1 MIKHEMI
8 RKCMLMFSFIYIS
21 CVVVL
26 GNSQIYQMQI
36 LAQVIDTPATDQ
48 ASSGSNMTLP
58 NLFSSASKSVVQV
71 TILDP
76 RTSIQE
82 GLGSGFVY
90 DSAGNI
96 VTNNHVVAFNRA
108 ENEFIVTFLNGNA
121 YQATLVG
128 NDPFSDL
135 ALLKL
140 INPKASDVHPLTLSN
155 SLPLVGDTA
164 IAIGNPFGLSGS
176 LTVGVISAVGR
187 LLPSSESEGP
197 QFTDSGVSN
206 FNIPDVIQ
214 TDAAINPGNSG
225 GPLLNMKNEVI
236 GINSA
241 IYSNTGSN
249 AGIGFAIP
257 SSTIKKVVQS
267 IITTGKYQHPYLGV
281 TGVDITPQLAQIF
294 GLEDA
299 KGFLITDISP
309 GSPASSVG
317 FQKGSVLYNQQGDI
331 TDSYGDIIVKI
342 DGKEVRKIDDILTYL
357 EREKNVGDTITLTVI
372 RDNQFKDFNI
382 VLGLRPTQQ
391 ENLEV
396 VGPYGDQSS
405 PQFDEEYPNC
415 PSYVP
420 RGLCDLF
427 SK

>member
-1 MIKHEMI
+1 MTLDAMI
-8 RKCMLMFSFIYIS
+8 RKYMLIFSFIYVS
-21 CVVVL
+21 YVVIL
-26 GNSQIYQMQI
+26 GNSQLYQMQI
-36 LAQVIDTPATDQ
+36 SGQNIDTLATDQ
-48 ASSGSNMTLP
+48 ASSGSNLTLP
-58 NLFSSASKSVVQV
+58 NLFASASKSVVQV

-76 RTSIQE
+76 QTGTQE

-90 DSAGNI
+90 DSVGNI
-96 VTNNHVVAFNRA
+96 VTNNHVVAFNRG
-108 ENEFIVTFLNGNA
+108 ESEFIVTFLNGNA
-121 YQATLVG
+121 YQGTLVG

-135 ALLKL
+135 AVLKL
-140 INPKASDVHPLTLSN
+140 TNLKASDIHPLTLSN

-176 LTVGVISAVGR
+176 LTVGVISGVGR
-187 LLPSSESEGP
+187 LLPSSESVDP
-197 QFTDSGVSN
+197 QLAGSEVSN

-225 GPLLNMKNEVI
+225 GPLLNMKDEVI

-267 IITTGKYQHPYLGV
+267 IISTGRYQHPYLGV

-294 GLEDA
+294 GLTDA
-299 KGFLITDISP
+299 KGFLITDITP
-309 GSPASSVG
+309 GSPASGVG
-317 FQKGSVLYNQQGDI
+317 FQKGSVSYNQRGEI
-331 TDSYGDIIVKI
+331 TNSYGDIIVKI

-357 EREKNVGDTITLTVI
+357 ERERNVGDTITLTVI
-372 RDNQFKDFNI
+372 RDHQFKDFNI
-382 VLGLRPTQQ
+382 VLGPRPTQQ
-391 ENLEV
+391 ENVEA

-405 PQFDEEYPNC
+405 PQFDEQYPDC